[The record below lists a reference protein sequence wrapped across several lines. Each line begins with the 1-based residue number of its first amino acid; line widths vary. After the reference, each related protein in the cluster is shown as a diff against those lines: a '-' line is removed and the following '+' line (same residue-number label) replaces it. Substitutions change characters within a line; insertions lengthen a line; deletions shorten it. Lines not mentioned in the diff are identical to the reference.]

1 MRTIEDIQKDIDEC
15 RRLHSHP
22 DCSDADKELWA
33 KKYNHHLLERD
44 DAEQAARNAL
54 PAGDHFAPIV
64 EEAGGVLLDSFS
76 NMSTEEKLDNLNC
89 RMMHIEGF
97 LTAFSKNAFSPLD
110 NVISSA
116 LNELANQATEQ
127 EEIT

>member
-1 MRTIEDIQKDIDEC
+1 MRTIEAIQTDIDTA
-15 RRLHSHP
+15 RTDWHDATADDRKDFLRLRF
-22 DCSDADKELWA
+22 
-33 KKYNHHLLERD
+33 NQLLVEREE
-44 DAEQAARNAL
+44 AEQAARNAL

-76 NMSTEEKLDNLNC
+76 DMSTEEKLDNLNC